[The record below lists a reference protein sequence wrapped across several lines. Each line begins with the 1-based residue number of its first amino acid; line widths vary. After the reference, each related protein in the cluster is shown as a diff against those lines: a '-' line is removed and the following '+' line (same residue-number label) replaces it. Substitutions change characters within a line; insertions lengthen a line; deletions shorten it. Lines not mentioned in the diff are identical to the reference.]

1 MSVDSH
7 ATRSASIFSTT
18 FSAIQRGWCETSQS
32 GGVVRNPLLR
42 RAWVGSASLRERV
55 RPYVPSAMRDRI
67 FRLVTRHLHPV
78 RLDPALRAEL
88 TELYR
93 GDIERLSALVNRDLS
108 HWLTRA
114 G

>member
-1 MSVDSH
+1 
-7 ATRSASIFSTT
+7 
-18 FSAIQRGWCETSQS
+18 
-32 GGVVRNPLLR
+32 VVRNPLLR

-55 RPYVPSAMRDRI
+55 RPCVPAAVRDRL
-67 FRLVTRHLHPV
+67 FRLVTRNLDPV
-78 RLDPALRAEL
+78 RLDPGLRAEL

-93 GDIERLSALVNRDLS
+93 EDIERLSVMLNRDLS